1 MPEPSIR
8 AVSSEPSITSGPCLV
23 SYASL
28 HECLEVLAERGRNG
42 TRVFR
47 ELLAVRP
54 RDYVPPESNLE
65 RRVKKVGED
74 VGIRLRPQVTV
85 GGTEH
90 IGRADCQFEDLPEG
104 LIEVMSER
112 YHSAPLDQQSD
123 ETRFRRYEGA
133 GFFALAV
140 WEHDV
145 WHRLTRSS
153 ASSSPSTSPRHRPP
167 PHSPHLARRNALLRA
182 FLRAKSKMPDS

>member
-1 MPEPSIR
+1 MR
-8 AVSSEPSITSGPCLV
+8 LV
-23 SYASL
+23 GYASL

-54 RDYVPPESNLE
+54 PDYAPPESNLE
-65 RRVKKVGED
+65 RCVKKLGED

-85 GGTEH
+85 GGAEH
-90 IGRADCQFEDLPEG
+90 IGRADYQFEDLPEG

-112 YHSAPLDQQSD
+112 YHSALLDQQSD

-145 WHRLTRSS
+145 WHRPDLVKRELLAFYQRVALATGRHPIPPIWLGET
-153 ASSSPSTSPRHRPP
+153 PS
-167 PHSPHLARRNALLRA
+167 
-182 FLRAKSKMPDS
+182 